1 MKICLHLPLMS
12 VLFINSMTLFS
23 HSNTRQLYAEAV
35 FLLICHFHVALFRL
49 TEAGPGFFYFLECSH
64 ICFFPPY
71 CLIIPNLSHTSPHN
85 PHLFYQSSLL
95 LPLLPSVNFSFFSFH
110 RIYHSISPDTVVALV
125 CNTHGQSCLVDCG
138 RQADVCEE
146 GVCALEVLPVPL
158 RCEREPSRLRLL
170 GLR

>member
-1 MKICLHLPLMS
+1 MSPSPPHECSFHLFYDTFLPFQHATALCRSCFSSYLPLS
-12 VLFINSMTLFS
+12 CRTV
-23 HSNTRQLYAEAV
+23 
-35 FLLICHFHVALFRL
+35 CL
-49 TEAGPGFFYFLECSH
+49 TEAGPGFFHFLECSH

-71 CLIIPNLSHTSPHN
+71 CLITPNLHFTSPHN
-85 PHLFYQSSLL
+85 LHLFYQSSLL
-95 LPLLPSVNFSFFSFH
+95 LPLLPSIDFSLFSFH
-110 RIYHSISPDTVVALV
+110 RIYHPISPDTIVALV